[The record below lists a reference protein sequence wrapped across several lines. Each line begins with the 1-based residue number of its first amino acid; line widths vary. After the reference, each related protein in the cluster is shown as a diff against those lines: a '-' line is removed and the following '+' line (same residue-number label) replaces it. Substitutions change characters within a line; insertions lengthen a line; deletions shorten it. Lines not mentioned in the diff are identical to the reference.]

1 MAREGFDGG
10 HPAIA
15 RVLDGIRRRYGTK
28 QDAKTAILTEDLR
41 HIVRAPPASLTGGR
55 NSAVAQIRPVTAFE
69 EWLCESSY
77 LAGRSDAAV
86 FRAIDPAKFAGYS
99 LRSGFATR
107 RRAAA
112 PTSPSSCSRPGT
124 RTPTSPDAMSSLAG
138 CSTTQHSK
146 AVKL

>member
-55 NSAVAQIRPVTAFE
+55 NSAVAQIRDLP
-69 EWLCESSY
+69 SDG
-77 LAGRSDAAV
+77 GRGVVARELLSGRAV
-86 FRAIDPAKFAGYS
+86 R
-99 LRSGFATR
+99 RCGFPR
-107 RRAAA
+107 
-112 PTSPSSCSRPGT
+112 
-124 RTPTSPDAMSSLAG
+124 D
-138 CSTTQHSK
+138 
-146 AVKL
+146 